1 MKKLAII
8 DDEKDSRQYL
18 NTLIRDN
25 FPNEFVIGE
34 ADSVEVGLKL
44 IHSLKPEIV
53 LLDIHLEDG
62 TGFDL
67 INKLELIDF
76 EILFVTAYDKY
87 AIKAFQLS
95 AIGYL
100 LKPIDENDLIKAL
113 KKALKITGLKN
124 NQEVLQEKINNYF
137 TAIDSLLNHEG
148 QILLPDSNGFYA
160 LNVKDIIRIQGSGSY
175 SEIYL
180 VKNQKLISSFNL
192 SWFENFLEKYRF
204 FRISKSHLIN
214 LTHLSRFS
222 KTDGGIIYMSDQSS
236 LSLSPQRKEMF
247 KSILNFPNK

>member
-18 NTLIRDN
+18 NTLIREN

-34 ADSVEVGLKL
+34 ADSVNVGINL
-44 IHSLKPEIV
+44 ITSLKPEIV

-62 TGFDL
+62 SGFDL
-67 INKLELIDF
+67 LNKIELIDF
-76 EILFVTAYDKY
+76 EIIFVTAYDKY

-113 KKALKITGLKN
+113 KKALTITNLNN
-124 NQEVLQEKINNYF
+124 NQEKIQEKINKYF

-204 FRISKSHLIN
+204 FRISKSNLIN

-222 KTDGGIIYMSDQSS
+222 KTDGGIIYMSDQTS
-236 LSLSPQRKEMF
+236 LSLSPQRKELF
-247 KSILNFPNK
+247 KSILNLPNK

>member
-18 NTLIRDN
+18 NTLIREN

-34 ADSVEVGLKL
+34 ADSVNVGINL
-44 IHSLKPEIV
+44 ITSLKPEIV

-62 TGFDL
+62 SGFDL
-67 INKLELIDF
+67 LNKIELIDF
-76 EILFVTAYDKY
+76 EIIFVTAYDKY

-113 KKALKITGLKN
+113 KKALTITNLNN
-124 NQEVLQEKINNYF
+124 NQEKIQEKINKYF

-222 KTDGGIIYMSDQSS
+222 KTDGGIIYMSDQTS
-236 LSLSPQRKEMF
+236 LSLSPQRKELF
-247 KSILNFPNK
+247 KSILKLPNK

>member
-18 NTLIRDN
+18 NTLIREN

-34 ADSVEVGLKL
+34 ADSVNVGINL
-44 IHSLKPEIV
+44 ITSLKPEIV

-62 TGFDL
+62 SGFDL
-67 INKLELIDF
+67 LNKIELIDF
-76 EILFVTAYDKY
+76 EIIFVTAYDKY

-100 LKPIDENDLIKAL
+100 LKPIDESDLIKAL
-113 KKALKITGLKN
+113 KKALTITNLNN
-124 NQEVLQEKINNYF
+124 NQEKIHEKINKYF

-222 KTDGGIIYMSDQSS
+222 KTDGGIIYMSDQTS
-236 LSLSPQRKEMF
+236 LSLSPQRKELF
-247 KSILNFPNK
+247 KSILNLPNK

>member
-18 NTLIRDN
+18 NTLIREN

-34 ADSVEVGLKL
+34 ADSVNVGINL
-44 IHSLKPEIV
+44 ITSLKPEIV

-62 TGFDL
+62 SGFDL
-67 INKLELIDF
+67 LNKIELIDF
-76 EILFVTAYDKY
+76 EIIFVTAYDKY

-113 KKALKITGLKN
+113 KKALTITNLNN
-124 NQEVLQEKINNYF
+124 NQEKIQEKINKYF

-222 KTDGGIIYMSDQSS
+222 KTDGGIIYMSDQTS
-236 LSLSPQRKEMF
+236 LSLSPQRKELF
-247 KSILNFPNK
+247 KSILNLPNK